1 MTSFENNELSHYGV
15 KGMKWGVRNIDLT
28 EDDIKKVFKITS
40 DEIKRQKKIAE
51 KNLKKDLKIL
61 NYHLKRKTRS
71 LNRSQEKIGEYSEKV
86 ENTKIKRS
94 INPIY
99 RRRLGKLKM
108 YELKAESKKEIIDGI
123 ESLIDS
129 GGSLSNYIKK
139 NTIDK
144 GANYI
149 KEVIYDGLQ
158 R

>member
-51 KNLKKDLKIL
+51 KNRKKDLKML

-99 RRRLGKLKM
+99 RRRLGNLK
-108 YELKAESKKEIIDGI
+108 KK
-123 ESLIDS
+123 S
-129 GGSLSNYIKK
+129 
-139 NTIDK
+139 
-144 GANYI
+144 
-149 KEVIYDGLQ
+149 
-158 R
+158 

>member
-51 KNLKKDLKIL
+51 KNQKEDLKIL

-71 LNRSQEKIGEYSEKV
+71 LNRSQKKVGEYSEKV

-94 INPIY
+94 IRNY
-99 RRRLGKLKM
+99 RWDRKFNRFRRKFI
-108 YELKAESKKEIIDGI
+108 EL
-123 ESLIDS
+123 
-129 GGSLSNYIKK
+129 Y
-139 NTIDK
+139 
-144 GANYI
+144 
-149 KEVIYDGLQ
+149 
-158 R
+158 